1 MIKAVLFDID
11 NTLLSFDGYVKQSM
25 EEGFAHFG
33 LKGYEPWMFDVF
45 TRENNALWLALER
58 GEITFEDIK
67 AGRWNRI
74 FSVLGIGFD
83 GPTFETYFRAKLNES
98 AIPVEGSLAMLR
110 QLRGKVILCAASN
123 GPYEQQMNRLKL
135 AGMAEHFDYFFISEE
150 MGASKPSAE
159 FFSLCFDRINEGR
172 PETIFPEEMLIVGD
186 SLTSDMAG
194 GINAG
199 MKTCFFDPQGKGV
212 PDGMKLDHVVRS
224 LSEVETYV
232 LSRY

>member
-25 EEGFAHFG
+25 EEGFARFG
-33 LKGYEPWMFDVF
+33 LKKYEPWMFDVF
-45 TRENNALWLALER
+45 TRENNALWRSLER

-74 FSVLGIGFD
+74 FSVLGIDFD
-83 GPTFETYFRAKLNES
+83 GPVFETYFREKLNVS
-98 AIPVEGSLAMLR
+98 AIPVEGSPETLGW
-110 QLRGKVILCAASN
+110 LRGKFILCAASN
-123 GPYEQQMNRLKL
+123 GPYEQQLNRLKL
-135 AGMAEHFDYFFISEE
+135 AGMAEYFDYFFISEE
-150 MGASKPSAE
+150 MGVSKPSAE
-159 FFSLCFDRINEGR
+159 YFSLCFDRINEGR
-172 PETIFPEEMLIVGD
+172 PETVYPEEMLMIGD

-199 MKTCFFDPQGKGV
+199 MKTCFFDPQHKGV
-212 PDGMKLDHVVRS
+212 PDGMRIDHVIHS
-224 LSEVETYV
+224 LSEVKTNV